1 MTKPNQMKKEVFNM
15 YAKGVAEVFN
25 IDVAELFNKS
35 RKRELVDARQLLY
48 YLCYTRPMRIS
59 MIQDLMNEKGYET
72 KHSPIINGIKSM
84 KNKLKEDPDYRVLV
98 HRLQEEVTI

>member
-1 MTKPNQMKKEVFNM
+1 M

-25 IDVAELFNKS
+25 IDIAELFNKS

-59 MIQDLMNEKGYET
+59 MIQDLMNENGYET

-98 HRLQEEVTI
+98 SRLQDEVTI

>member
-1 MTKPNQMKKEVFNM
+1 MKKEVFNM

-25 IDVAELFNKS
+25 IEIAELFSKS

-48 YLCYTRPMRIS
+48 YLCHNRPMRIS
-59 MIQDLMNEKGYET
+59 MIQELMNENGYET
-72 KHSPIINGIKSM
+72 KHSPIINGLKSM
-84 KNKLKEDPDYRVLV
+84 RNKLKEDPDYRILV

>member
-1 MTKPNQMKKEVFNM
+1 MKKEVFNM
-15 YAKGVAEVFN
+15 YANGVADVFGMEVS
-25 IDVAELFNKS
+25 ELFKKG

-59 MIQDLMNEKGYET
+59 MIQEMMNENGFET

-84 KNKLKEDPDYRVLV
+84 KGKLKEDPDYRVLV

>member
-1 MTKPNQMKKEVFNM
+1 MKKEVFNM

-25 IDVAELFNKS
+25 IDIAELFNKS

-59 MIQDLMNEKGYET
+59 MIQDLMNENGYET

-98 HRLQEEVTI
+98 SRLQDKVTI

>member
-1 MTKPNQMKKEVFNM
+1 MKKEVFNM

-25 IDVAELFNKS
+25 IDVSELFNKS

-59 MIQDLMNEKGYET
+59 MIQDLMNENGYET

-98 HRLQEEVTI
+98 SRLQEQVTI

>member
-1 MTKPNQMKKEVFNM
+1 M

-59 MIQDLMNEKGYET
+59 MIQDLMNENGYET

-84 KNKLKEDPDYRVLV
+84 KSKLKEDPDYRVLV

>member
-1 MTKPNQMKKEVFNM
+1 M

-59 MIQDLMNEKGYET
+59 MIQDLMNENGYET